1 MREKICGIYKIT
13 NKIDGKVYI
22 GKSIN
27 IYYRWTQHIKI
38 AKNPSKYRDGNRPLY
53 HAMSKYGIDNFEFE
67 IVDICVEEMLCE
79 REIYWIDIYDC
90 TTLSG
95 HGYNLTPGGEN
106 GNFSQ
111 AKKAYQYD
119 LNGNFVAE
127 YNTIR
132 DAAVAICNK
141 PDASAIQNAMGKIGS
156 QSYGYQ
162 WRYDK
167 YDKIEPYV
175 KHRNN
180 VFRVAK
186 YDEDG
191 NLVATYRS
199 VKEAADSIGKSKS
212 IVRLSCLNKV
222 RCAGGFT
229 FRYYD
234 DKPEQTNCMRHKDN
248 PGRDGR
254 AIKQMDGDIVL
265 RIFDSAK
272 DVAEYLKVTDRS
284 ALYKCCNH
292 KLKTH
297 FGYCLYKG
305 YRWEW
310 A

>member
-1 MREKICGIYKIT
+1 MREKIYGIYKIT

-53 HAMSKYGIDNFEFE
+53 YAMNKYGIDNFEFE
-67 IVDICVEEMLCE
+67 VIEICDEDVLCE
-79 REIYWIDIYDC
+79 REIYWIGMYDC

-95 HGYNLTPGGEN
+95 HGYNLTSGGEN
-106 GNFSQ
+106 GNFTQ

-119 LNGNFVAE
+119 FDGNFIAE
-127 YNTIR
+127 HNTIR
-132 DAAVAICNK
+132 DAAFAVCDK

-167 YDKIEPYV
+167 VDKIEPYIEYHCSAL
-175 KHRNN
+175 K
-180 VFRVAK
+180 VAK
-186 YDEDG
+186 YDSNG
-191 NLVATYRS
+191 HLVATYRS
-199 VKEAADSIGKSKS
+199 AQEAADSIGKSKS
-212 IVRLSCLNKV
+212 LVRLSCLNKV

-234 DKPEQTNCMRHKDN
+234 DEPAQINYMRSKNN
-248 PGRDGR
+248 PGRDGN
-254 AIKQMDGDIVL
+254 AIKQMDGDVVL
-265 RIFDSAK
+265 RIFDNAK
-272 DVAEYLKVTDRS
+272 DVAEYLKITDRS
-284 ALYKCCNH
+284 TLYKCCNH

-297 FGYCLYKG
+297 LGYCLYKG

-310 A
+310 V